1 MEAHRLFSR
10 AYRAQAELGLAT
22 VAGTEEDYPAAARHS
37 RQAVRFAR
45 QITPN
50 RANRLSLEGQGL
62 LSLIQSYTQRL
73 ESEGPADSLQARIRQ
88 YGQALTQVAGQ
99 MRAAAMP
106 AAALGILA
114 GWWRASSDRYG
125 TLGRLDS
132 ARAAGQ
138 RAAAAFQE
146 LGALKPYL
154 TTEQH
159 LINVEARAGKHAR
172 AVALARATSA
182 LAHQMRLPLLE
193 ADCLEPMALSLDA
206 LGDGHGAYQASAR
219 ALNLR
224 DSLFS
229 SEKRAAVSELQ
240 VRFDTERQ
248 RARVREL
255 THQQQLTQARTAQE
269 RQRLWTWLVAAAAGL
284 LLLGAYVW
292 QRVAAARR
300 AADRGLRTRLAADLH
315 DEVGALL
322 TRVTMRTELL
332 QADHDLPQLDVL
344 LTESRS
350 AASTVRDIIWS
361 VNTATDTVGALVD
374 RLRDLRDQTSSAT
387 PSPVH
392 LALTPD
398 RLDPAARLRP
408 DVRQHTYLICKEAVT
423 NALKHGRPGQPVRL
437 ALHLA
442 PDALTLTVANAAPAA
457 PAAERPR
464 SGQGQRSMAYRAQL
478 LGGTLASGPDGS
490 GWQVA
495 LRVPRPLA

>member
-1 MEAHRLFSR
+1 MKKPFCHFPVLAGLLLLLALPTRLVAQADAPPNPRRDSLRRVLAQPHPPDSARLYLLEELAWPGAANATQERYAREGAALAHRLGYARFEARFLVAQGQLAIEAGDYVRATALFQQTLRLAEAHRLFNRS
-10 AYRAQAELGLAT
+10 YRAQAELGLVA
-22 VAGTEEDYPAAARHS
+22 VAGAEEDYPAAARHS

-45 QITPN
+45 QITSN

-88 YGQALTQVAGQ
+88 YGQGLTQLARQ

-106 AAALGILA
+106 AAALGTLA
-114 GWWRASSDRYG
+114 GWWRASSDMYG

-138 RAAAAFQE
+138 RAAAAFQQ
-146 LGALKPYL
+146 LGALRPYL

-159 LINVEARAGKHAR
+159 LINVEARAGHHAR

-182 LAHQMRLPLLE
+182 LAHQMHLPLLE

-255 THQQQLTQARTAQE
+255 THQQQLTQARAAQE

-284 LLLGAYVW
+284 LLLGGYVW

-300 AADRGLRTRLAADLH
+300 AADISDSL
-315 DEVGALL
+315 
-322 TRVTMRTELL
+322 
-332 QADHDLPQLDVL
+332 
-344 LTESRS
+344 S
-350 AASTVRDIIWS
+350 
-361 VNTATDTVGALVD
+361 
-374 RLRDLRDQTSSAT
+374 
-387 PSPVH
+387 
-392 LALTPD
+392 
-398 RLDPAARLRP
+398 
-408 DVRQHTYLICKEAVT
+408 
-423 NALKHGRPGQPVRL
+423 
-437 ALHLA
+437 
-442 PDALTLTVANAAPAA
+442 
-457 PAAERPR
+457 
-464 SGQGQRSMAYRAQL
+464 
-478 LGGTLASGPDGS
+478 
-490 GWQVA
+490 
-495 LRVPRPLA
+495 